1 MKETILRSGNFI
13 LYVKKAAEFISGLR
27 FDVGC
32 TGIVR
37 EVDENLKIRLG
48 THHDHVTSQMPSVIC

>member
-13 LYVKKAAEFISGLR
+13 LYVKKAAESISGLR

-32 TGIVR
+32 TGIVQ
-37 EVDENLKIRLG
+37 EVDQISKIRLG
-48 THHDHVTSQMPSVIC
+48 TCHDV

>member
-13 LYVKKAAEFISGLR
+13 LYVKMAAEFISGLR

-32 TGIVR
+32 TGIVQ
-37 EVDENLKIRLG
+37 EVDKNSKIRLG
-48 THHDHVTSQMPSVIC
+48 TCHDRVTSRTPSIVC

>member
-13 LYVKKAAEFISGLR
+13 LYVKKAAESISGLR

-32 TGIVR
+32 RNFVR
-37 EVDENLKIRLG
+37 SGPKFKN
-48 THHDHVTSQMPSVIC
+48 

>member
-13 LYVKKAAEFISGLR
+13 LYVKKATEFISGLR

-37 EVDENLKIRLG
+37 EVDENSKTRMG
-48 THHDHVTSQMPSVIC
+48 THHDRVTSRTPSVIC

>member
-13 LYVKKAAEFISGLR
+13 LYVEKAAEFISGLR

-32 TGIVR
+32 TWNCVR
-37 EVDENLKIRLG
+37 SGPKFEN
-48 THHDHVTSQMPSVIC
+48 